1 MFDWVGD
8 SLEVLWRNMMWGIM
22 QFSLNLQSGFITEI
36 ILPASKLTFLKSD
49 IVNESYQVFSQIA
62 ASMLVV
68 LVLFFL
74 LMAAIRNEMEKK
86 IKNIVLGALISVLL
100 IVGTK
105 PFVLWAF
112 EGVSEAAVMVTTGD
126 EATSLDEEIV
136 RVTLLAANPD
146 MGDELSKEF
155 VTEFQKADFD
165 YNVKVND
172 KYKYE
177 LNPFPTLVISFIVL
191 FLLIYIA
198 LQILFRG
205 LQVAFLLVLSPFAAT
220 TVVGDNNQ
228 GWKYITSQQSS
239 NLLLTALQIWILL
252 FSMTF
257 ITEMKSSNFFL
268 QLLVLIVGLLFVI
281 QAPSIVS
288 GITGG
293 TQGSLLQTAQSALMG
308 ANAGR
313 AMMAG
318 SAAALLATA
327 GGIGNMVKGG
337 FTGRGQGMAGLVGN
351 AVSSPVRFASGAL
364 RGDGKTMFGNEGTI
378 ANKQGSK
385 ARNAST
391 NFMQGNGLKP
401 TGANDSNTGSNGS
414 SNQENQPHRASSNDV
429 SGNDSNHSTSNDGTK
444 VGDVGFEGTQAHRP
458 SAGEISGND
467 TSNSAMGM
475 GNAGRS
481 GSSSLGDGAQSER
494 SSSQEQMRT
503 NAPRPDNRVSPTT
516 ELRGY
521 SRTESNGNQGKR
533 TVQSVRQSKS
543 ANHRLKATKKNDNL

>member
-1 MFDWVGD
+1 
-8 SLEVLWRNMMWGIM
+8 
-22 QFSLNLQSGFITEI
+22 
-36 ILPASKLTFLKSD
+36 
-49 IVNESYQVFSQIA
+49 
-62 ASMLVV
+62 
-68 LVLFFL
+68 
-74 LMAAIRNEMEKK
+74 MEKK

-146 MGDELSKEF
+146 MSDELSKEF

-205 LQVAFLLVLSPFAAT
+205 LQVAFLLVLSPFARLTNA
-220 TVVGDNNQ
+220 GDNNQ
-228 GWKYITSQQSS
+228 GWKYITTQQST

-257 ITEMKSSNFFL
+257 ITDMKSSNFFL

-281 QAPSIVS
+281 QAPSVVS

-318 SAAALLATA
+318 SA
-327 GGIGNMVKGG
+327 
-337 FTGRGQGMAGLVGN
+337 
-351 AVSSPVRFASGAL
+351 
-364 RGDGKTMFGNEGTI
+364 
-378 ANKQGSK
+378 
-385 ARNAST
+385 
-391 NFMQGNGLKP
+391 
-401 TGANDSNTGSNGS
+401 
-414 SNQENQPHRASSNDV
+414 PH
-429 SGNDSNHSTSNDGTK
+429 
-444 VGDVGFEGTQAHRP
+444 F
-458 SAGEISGND
+458 
-467 TSNSAMGM
+467 
-475 GNAGRS
+475 
-481 GSSSLGDGAQSER
+481 
-494 SSSQEQMRT
+494 
-503 NAPRPDNRVSPTT
+503 
-516 ELRGY
+516 
-521 SRTESNGNQGKR
+521 
-533 TVQSVRQSKS
+533 
-543 ANHRLKATKKNDNL
+543 